1 MSKCKY
7 CGAEIVRIKH
17 MGGTAV
23 CWASPV
29 TYWAVRDGDARTIYT
44 PNGMTEQGTL
54 TGNLRDAIGIGYLP
68 HTCNQKPI
76 ILKGRDSWSRPVYED
91 LSGRL
96 LVDVDP
102 RKDQEPD
109 ICTKQ
114 GNAFNGEPCD
124 PVEGDFD
131 FIPYRDTW

>member
-1 MSKCKY
+1 MKCKH
-7 CGAEIVRIKH
+7 CGAEIIRIQT
-17 MGGTAV
+17 MGGPAV
-23 CWASPV
+23 CWAFPT
-29 TYWAVRDGDARTIYT
+29 TYWLVRDGHARGLLT
-44 PNGMTEQGTL
+44 PNGENVYGNL
-54 TGNLRDAIGIGYLP
+54 TGDPQKAIGIGYLG
-68 HTCNQKPI
+68 HTCYQLPV

-102 RKDQEPD
+102 RKDHRPD

-114 GNAFNGEPCD
+114 GNAFDGEPCD

-131 FIPYRDTW
+131 FIPYRDTL

>member
-1 MSKCKY
+1 MKCKH
-7 CGAEIVRIKH
+7 CGAEIIRIRA
-17 MGGTAV
+17 MGGTII
-23 CWASPV
+23 CWASPTV
-29 TYWAVRDGDARTIYT
+29 YWTVRDKYARGLYT
-44 PNGMTEQGTL
+44 PNGISINGNL
-54 TGNLRDAIGIGYLP
+54 TGDPQKAVGIGYLP
-68 HTCNQKPI
+68 HTCHQKPI
-76 ILKGRDSWSRPVYED
+76 ILKGRDSWDRPVYED

-102 RKDQEPD
+102 RRDREPA

-114 GNAFNGEPCD
+114 GNAFDGEPCD